1 MEAGATKMIYV
12 ISAKLIEGFKVE
24 IRFTTGE
31 VKLVDLQP
39 FLRGPV
45 FDGIAQDKALFENF
59 EVDPEL
65 GTIVWGN
72 GADID
77 PEVLYG
83 KYAPAWMSETS
94 ETKVTA

>member
-1 MEAGATKMIYV
+1 MIYV
-12 ISAKLIEGFKVE
+12 TSAKLIEGYMVE

-31 VKLVDLQP
+31 AKLVDLQP
-39 FLRGPV
+39 FLRGPM
-45 FDGIAQDKALFENF
+45 FDRIVQDKAMFENF
-59 EVDPEL
+59 KVDPEL

-83 KYAPAWMSETS
+83 KYMPAWMSETS